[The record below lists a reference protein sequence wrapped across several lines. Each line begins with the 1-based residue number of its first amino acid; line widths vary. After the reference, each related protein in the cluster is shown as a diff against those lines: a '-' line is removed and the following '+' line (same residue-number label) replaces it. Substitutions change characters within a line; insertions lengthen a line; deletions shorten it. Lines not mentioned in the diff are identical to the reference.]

1 MFIFNGIF
9 LDILFIF
16 KDLESKLMPLK
27 IRQII
32 RSIFMML
39 IYQQSVLIDCPT
51 NNSSFDWYRFMG
63 LGNRSSRLLQISNQV
78 VKNKRPA
85 RNYLWHGMFI
95 ANCCNYKDVS
105 ETRVSADLLMSTYV
119 QEGNDPEHKMAQMH

>member
-16 KDLESKLMPLK
+16 KDLKSKLMPLK
-27 IRQII
+27 IRRII
-32 RSIFMML
+32 RSTFIML
-39 IYQQSVLIDCPT
+39 IYQQSVLIDCPI

-63 LGNRSSRLLQISNQV
+63 LGNRSSRLNQV
-78 VKNKRPA
+78 IKNKCPA
-85 RNYLWHGMFI
+85 RNYLWHDMFI

-105 ETRVSADLLMSTYV
+105 ETRVSADLLVST
-119 QEGNDPEHKMAQMH
+119 